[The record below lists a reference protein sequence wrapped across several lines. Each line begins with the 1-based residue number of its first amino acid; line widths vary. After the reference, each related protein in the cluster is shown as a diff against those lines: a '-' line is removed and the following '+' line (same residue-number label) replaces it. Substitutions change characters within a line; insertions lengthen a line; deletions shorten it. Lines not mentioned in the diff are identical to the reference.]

1 MYYGINK
8 YLKVIEDN
16 TSYTTV
22 KHLSGKKIKDIDF
35 PIPPLKEQQRI
46 VNILD
51 DAFANINLSLTKLQ
65 QKIPSL
71 LELFQSHLNRLFD
84 SKDEHWNEH
93 TLEEISEALITKG
106 ATPTTYGFPFVDE
119 GITFLRS
126 ECVSDHGFEPN
137 GIRYISEEANVHMKR
152 SIVKGGD
159 VLISITGYLGRVVR
173 YPTHM
178 DDGNINQHIARV
190 RINNETINPD
200 FIVYQLQSE
209 RIQNHYRDVY
219 TGTAQPLLS
228 LKQIRET
235 VVFIPPITVQHE
247 IIDSL
252 NNFYVQ
258 TREIEG
264 KYQTRLDSFGRIE
277 AVNVARSIQWQINRR
292 NHCMSSGM
300 NEAETRLTYIDPELR
315 SKTWGPE
322 FKNQT
327 KIRPEFSVTPGRI
340 EGHGRR
346 GKPLSADYV
355 LEHRN
360 RKLAVIEAKRWD
372 LSVSEGAGQAKD
384 YARMLDIRFTYSSNG
399 QGFYEIDMLSG
410 EERHL
415 RIDQFPTPEELWERT
430 FDTEDEFRDELAT
443 VPFEDRGG
451 TWQPRYYQDNAIER
465 TLQAISDG
473 KDRILLT
480 LATGTGKTSI
490 AFQVTWKLFET
501 RWNRKGDGRRPRVLF
516 LADRNI
522 LANQAFNSFS
532 AFQED
537 ALCRIRPDEI
547 RKKGRVP
554 MNASIFFTIFQTFM
568 SGDDGER
575 GVLLREVLPR
585 LLRPGDNRRV
595 PQGWCQ

>member
-1 MYYGINK
+1 MFESWPLKKLGDCLEIQNGYAFASKQFDADLGMQLIRIRDLKNGTTTQVKFQGEYDQRFVVNKGDLLIGMDGEFVCHEWKGEPSLLNQRVCRLQNFSSELLPRFVYYGINK

-264 KYQTRLDSFGRIE
+264 KYQTRLDSLAELKQSMLQE
-277 AVNVARSIQWQINRR
+277 AF
-292 NHCMSSGM
+292 SGK
-300 NEAETRLTYIDPELR
+300 LT
-315 SKTWGPE
+315 
-322 FKNQT
+322 
-327 KIRPEFSVTPGRI
+327 
-340 EGHGRR
+340 
-346 GKPLSADYV
+346 
-355 LEHRN
+355 
-360 RKLAVIEAKRWD
+360 
-372 LSVSEGAGQAKD
+372 
-384 YARMLDIRFTYSSNG
+384 
-399 QGFYEIDMLSG
+399 
-410 EERHL
+410 
-415 RIDQFPTPEELWERT
+415 
-430 FDTEDEFRDELAT
+430 
-443 VPFEDRGG
+443 GG
-451 TWQPRYYQDNAIER
+451 ITA
-465 TLQAISDG
+465 
-473 KDRILLT
+473 
-480 LATGTGKTSI
+480 
-490 AFQVTWKLFET
+490 
-501 RWNRKGDGRRPRVLF
+501 
-516 LADRNI
+516 
-522 LANQAFNSFS
+522 
-532 AFQED
+532 
-537 ALCRIRPDEI
+537 
-547 RKKGRVP
+547 
-554 MNASIFFTIFQTFM
+554 
-568 SGDDGER
+568 
-575 GVLLREVLPR
+575 
-585 LLRPGDNRRV
+585 
-595 PQGWCQ
+595 